1 LRKLLPHWC
10 TVHGN
15 NGCVHHTQWKQ
26 SRTVQSF
33 CFLILHIISVLIQCR
48 RRFCVVKILFCTR
61 NGIFFFWLLNSF
73 RLLVGV
79 FAMCF
84 FQFMAHKTNKPSNR
98 FWLKNEKW
106 GTQQKHNVRKI
117 FLKKKLI
124 YTFYTCFYLFSCI
137 FFFDLNRSQ
146 VM

>member
-84 FQFMAHKTNKPSNR
+84 FQFIAHKT
-98 FWLKNEKW
+98 
-106 GTQQKHNVRKI
+106 QKHNVRKI